1 MKIVLAGLFSIT
13 IAFFG
18 DRLLTFLKIPEP
30 VRVGLLVPVVE
41 ELVKIYIALLLQL
54 SPLYVSSIFGLGEGI
69 IEVICSQN
77 EPKPVLFWAAFL
89 LHTILGLIYLS
100 PLLLTFKISI
110 AIIGHVLW
118 NQGILYR
125 NKSVK

>member
-1 MKIVLAGLFSIT
+1 MKIVFAGLFSIT
-13 IAFFG
+13 IAFLWA
-18 DRLLTFLKIPEP
+18 RILTFLKIPEP
-30 VRVGLLVPVVE
+30 VRVGLLIPVVE
-41 ELVKIYIALLLQL
+41 ELIKIHIALLLQL

-69 IEVICSQN
+69 IEVFCSPK
-77 EPKPVLFWAAFL
+77 EPKPVLFWVAFL

-118 NQGILYR
+118 NQGILFQ
-125 NKSVK
+125 NKSIK